1 MYCGFQILLNPF
13 GDQILHHAIVS
24 QKLQNTHTFVAKITI
39 WISAHPNFVHFLG
52 LLYISEKICTFHFL
66 SQTGIGPL
74 HCQSYARRSNMGKCH
89 KLVLG
94 LKFWSVYIFKSP
106 LAATALSLFRT
117 SGKGTD
123 NITKFHMC
131 SHWVWQPCEVMPF
144 CKHIDDTRKS
154 DSFNQVNE
162 LKSFGKCKW
171 LPGMCP

>member
-24 QKLQNTHTFVAKITI
+24 QKLQNTHTFVAKIT
-39 WISAHPNFVHFLG
+39 ISAHPNFVHFLG

-89 KLVLG
+89 KSVLG

-106 LAATALSLFRT
+106 LAATALS
-117 SGKGTD
+117 
-123 NITKFHMC
+123 
-131 SHWVWQPCEVMPF
+131 PF
-144 CKHIDDTRKS
+144 SISYLRKR
-154 DSFNQVNE
+154 D
-162 LKSFGKCKW
+162 
-171 LPGMCP
+171 